1 MTETNSFVAVPR
13 KVNGLAVAGFILS
26 TTFVFSGIGIILSA
40 ISLEQFRGYR
50 GKEVIGKKLAFSGI
64 IIGIVTSFIFYI
76 TYLLVILNASL
87 ISDIGRTM
95 RYFL

>member
-1 MTETNSFVAVPR
+1 MNELNSFVAVPR

-40 ISLEQFRGYR
+40 ISLEQFRGYK
-50 GKEVIGKKLAFSGI
+50 GKEIIGKKLAFSGI

-76 TYLLVILNASL
+76 TYLLLLLNAPL
-87 ISDIGRTM
+87 IRDISNTM